1 MTSELKIVPPMVRI
15 PPGSFVMGETVND
28 KFTTDTE
35 RPAHTVVIARG
46 FQLGCF
52 PVTVGE
58 YCLFSSGHA
67 SDEDPTWPVVNVSW
81 HEARAYCAWLKK
93 ETGDAFRFPAEA
105 EWEYA
110 CRAGTRSPFA
120 TGMEITPAEANFFY
134 AEDGTHV
141 GIGSRAT
148 VGRHAPNAFGLCDLH
163 GNVCEWV
170 EDSWHVDYQGAPAD
184 GSAWVT
190 NNDSAG
196 RVIRGGAWDYLPR
209 LLRSAWRDS
218 LPASHRRDNVG
229 FRVACTLES

>member
-1 MTSELKIVPPMVRI
+1 MTSELQLVPPMVRI

-35 RPAHTVVIARG
+35 RPAHTVVIARE

-58 YCLFSSGHA
+58 YRAFSPGHA
-67 SDEDPTWPVVNVSW
+67 TDDDPTWPVVNVSW
-81 HEARAYCAWLKK
+81 QEARDYCAWLQKG
-93 ETGDAFRFPAEA
+93 TGDSFRLPSEA

-134 AEDGTHV
+134 AEDGAHV
-141 GIGSRAT
+141 GIGSRAA
-148 VGRHAPNAFGLCDLH
+148 VGCYASNAFGLWDLH

-170 EDSWHVDYQGAPAD
+170 EDTWHVDYPVAPAD
-184 GSAWVT
+184 GAAWVA
-190 NNDSAG
+190 AG
-196 RVIRGGAWDYLPR
+196 DPGRRVIRGGAWDYLPR

-218 LPASHRRDNVG
+218 LHTTHRRDNVG
-229 FRVACTLES
+229 FRIARALES